1 MAEETDLSR
10 TEPPSPRR
18 LQEARRAG
26 DVPRSGE
33 LTAWLVLLAALGVLG
48 WQGPR
53 LLLTLQDL
61 TSAAFGGAAQPF
73 SPLLLAPVQAVL
85 WALLPVLGAIF
96 AAALVAPMLLSGWV
110 YAPAAVRSDLARAN
124 PFKTLSRLLSADAW
138 FDAMRALLKLLT
150 VGAAGW
156 WALASGW
163 DALPAEGGRAALA
176 DAAAWVGQG
185 MMAVAAALAIV
196 AALDAVWRWWRY
208 LRRHAMTYQDVLAE
222 AREAE
227 LPAEVR
233 AQLRAR
239 QQQAG
244 QGASP
249 SRQPVPPGGA
259 RPEGHDGANAG
270 RRTID
275 EVIG

>member
-10 TEPPSPRR
+10 TEPPSSRR

-33 LTAWLVLLAALGVLG
+33 LAAWLVLLVALGVLG

-61 TSAAFGGAAQPF
+61 TSAAFGSAAQPL
-73 SPLLLAPVQAVL
+73 SPLLLAPAQAVL
-85 WALLPVLGAIF
+85 WALLPVLTAVFTAVLI
-96 AAALVAPMLLSGWV
+96 APMLLSGWV
-110 YAPAAVRSDLARAN
+110 YTPVLARSDLARAN
-124 PFKTLSRLLSADAW
+124 PFKPLSRLLSADAW
-138 FDAMRALLKLLT
+138 FDVMRALLKLLA

-156 WALASGW
+156 WVVASGW
-163 DALPAEGGRAALA
+163 DALPSDGGHGALA
-176 DAAAWVGQG
+176 AAAAWVGQG
-185 MMAVAAALAIV
+185 MMTVAAALAIV
-196 AALDAVWRWWRY
+196 AVLDAAWCWWRY

-244 QGASP
+244 QGA
-249 SRQPVPPGGA
+249 Q
-259 RPEGHDGANAG
+259 GHEGANAG